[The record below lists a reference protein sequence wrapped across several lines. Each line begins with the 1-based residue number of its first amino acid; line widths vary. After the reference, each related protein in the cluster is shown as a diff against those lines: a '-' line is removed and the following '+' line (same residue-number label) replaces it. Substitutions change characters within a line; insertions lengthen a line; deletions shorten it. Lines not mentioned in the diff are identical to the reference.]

1 MIKTNNFN
9 ETQIKLINKI
19 NQEEFYISIFNY
31 NKWSKTNKI
40 KINKDHNNNNNNSH
54 FFYSETDNE
63 FANNLNDLLIA
74 FNSRIREQK
83 LKKYPILVM
92 SRFFKL
98 FVNF

>member
-31 NKWSKTNKI
+31 NKWSKTNII

-54 FFYSETDNE
+54 FFQSETDNE
-63 FANNLNDLLIA
+63 FSNNLNELLIA
-74 FNSRIREQK
+74 FNSRIRELK

-92 SRFFKL
+92 SRFY
-98 FVNF
+98 